1 MFLAAAPY
9 FQNRLQS
16 DDWAE
21 KHYQPSI
28 MSVSTI
34 TTLGSTTILAK
45 LQQGA
50 SYPRRI
56 VLSLLI
62 YIVVFT
68 FLAFSTILMKDVAA
82 GTYFN
87 FVLVMVFGASLA
99 TGFNQNGVFAYA
111 SGFGREEYTQA
122 IMGGQGVAGV
132 LPNIVQMLTVLAQ
145 PEQSKALGAPQ
156 ESATSAFAYFITATV
171 VSSATLV
178 AFLYLAKR
186 SAGRQSM
193 LPVEDDGSILSEHV
207 ERKTVGL
214 WQLFKKLH
222 LTALAVLLCF
232 AITLVYPVYTANIES
247 VHGGIDRSRLFE
259 QPVFVPLAFLF
270 WNVGDLLGKMSV
282 LIPQFSLA
290 HRPRALFF
298 FAIARAGFIPLYWSC
313 NIHGQGAVVQSDF
326 FYLFIVQ
333 LLFGLTNGNL
343 ASNCMMGAGHW
354 VSPEEREPAGGF
366 MTMML
371 SGGLTTGSLLS
382 FLISS

>member
-9 FQNRLQS
+9 FHHRLQS

-28 MSVSTI
+28 MSVSTLA
-34 TTLGSTTILAK
+34 TLGATAISAK
-45 LQQGA
+45 IQEGA

-62 YIVVFT
+62 YSVVFT
-68 FLAFSTILMKDVAA
+68 FLAFSTILMRDISAV
-82 GTYFN
+82 TYFN
-87 FVLVMVFGASLA
+87 FLLVMVFGASLA
-99 TGFNQNGVFAYA
+99 TGINQNGVFAYA
-111 SGFGREEYTQA
+111 SGFGKEEYTQA

-132 LPNIVQMLTVLAQ
+132 LPTIVQMLTVLAV
-145 PEQSKALGAPQ
+145 PEQSKAVDVPQ
-156 ESATSAFAYFITATV
+156 ESAMSAFAYFITATA
-171 VSSATLV
+171 VSSSALL

-186 SAGRQSM
+186 SGRQSM
-193 LPVEDDGSILSEHV
+193 VPIDDNGSILSEHV

-222 LTALAVLLCF
+222 LTALGVFLCF

-247 VHGGIDRSRLFE
+247 VHDGIDRSRLFE
-259 QPVFVPLAFLF
+259 QPVFVPLAFFF

-290 HRPRALFF
+290 HRPRALFL
-298 FAIARAGFIPLYWSC
+298 FAIARVGFIPLYWSC
-313 NIHGQGAVVQSDF
+313 NVHGRGAVVQSDI

-371 SGGLTTGSLLS
+371 SGGLTAGSLLS
-382 FLISS
+382 FLITS

>member
-132 LPNIVQMLTVLAQ
+132 LPTIVQMLTVLAV
-145 PEQSKALGAPQ
+145 PEQSKAVDVPQ
-156 ESATSAFAYFITATV
+156 ESAMSAFAYFITATA
-171 VSSATLV
+171 VSSSALL

-186 SAGRQSM
+186 SGRQSM
-193 LPVEDDGSILSEHV
+193 VPIDDNGSILSEHV

-222 LTALAVLLCF
+222 LTALGVFLCF

>member
-9 FQNRLQS
+9 FQHRLQS

-28 MSVSTI
+28 MSVSTLA
-34 TTLGSTTILAK
+34 TLGATAISAK
-45 LQQGA
+45 IQEGA

-62 YIVVFT
+62 YSVVFT
-68 FLAFSTILMKDVAA
+68 FLAFSTILMRDISAV
-82 GTYFN
+82 TYFN
-87 FVLVMVFGASLA
+87 FLLVMVFGASLA
-99 TGFNQNGVFAYA
+99 TGINQNGVFAYA
-111 SGFGREEYTQA
+111 SGFGKEEYTQA

-132 LPNIVQMLTVLAQ
+132 LPTIVQMLTVLAV
-145 PEQSKALGAPQ
+145 PEQSKAVDVPQ
-156 ESATSAFAYFITATV
+156 ESAMSAFAYFITATA
-171 VSSATLV
+171 VSSSALF

-186 SAGRQSM
+186 SGRQSM
-193 LPVEDDGSILSEHV
+193 VPIDDNGSILSEHV

-222 LTALAVLLCF
+222 LTALGVFLCF

-247 VHGGIDRSRLFE
+247 VHDGIGRSRLFE
-259 QPVFVPLAFLF
+259 QPVFVPLAFFF

-290 HRPRALFF
+290 HRPRALFL
-298 FAIARAGFIPLYWSC
+298 FAIARVGFIPLYWSC
-313 NIHGQGAVVQSDF
+313 NVHGRGAVVQSDI

-371 SGGLTTGSLLS
+371 SGGLTAGSLLS
-382 FLISS
+382 FLITS